1 MKVIRPGVMASTFVG
16 EGGGSC
22 RVPDIVRTKKK
33 NGKYP
38 QKGSWSMIAG

>member
-22 RVPDIVRTKKK
+22 KVPDIVRT
-33 NGKYP
+33 
-38 QKGSWSMIAG
+38 